1 MSQTKEIRT
10 VKSCELI
17 PAVAGLL
24 SEGRNVKITVT
35 GNSMYPF
42 LRHGLDAV
50 SLAPVELHALKSGD
64 VVLVKRDN
72 GQYVLHRMVKRCLDS
87 VLILGDAQQ
96 DIEGPLRLDQ
106 VIAVVTQVWRGDLII
121 NCNGL
126 GWRTCSRLWH
136 HPAG

>member
-1 MSQTKEIRT
+1 
-10 VKSCELI
+10 
-17 PAVAGLL
+17 
-24 SEGRNVKITVT
+24 
-35 GNSMYPF
+35 MYPF